1 MHLFRHH
8 VFLSGLQLCCQQL
21 TDAFWV
27 GFLFDLFAVRS
38 RKNISIVMNHDPHRP
53 FFFPVTNFSS
63 FACQILCFFSN
74 PLTFWKKT
82 TNSYLDKPEFGRLH
96 MRHSQH
102 VYTTHTAFGKAKS
115 ASYGNMVVV
124 PGCQCGAFNS
134 ASQLPQA
141 LSLGVSLVPF
151 SIQDRNHQAA

>member
-1 MHLFRHH
+1 MCSFQVYSCAVSRWQM
-8 VFLSGLQLCCQQL
+8 LSGS
-21 TDAFWV
+21 ASS
-27 GFLFDLFAVRS
+27 FDLFAVRS
-38 RKNISIVMNHDPHRP
+38 PKNISIVMNHDPHRP

-141 LSLGVSLVPF
+141 SSLGVSLVPF